1 MKQGKKGRKRVFFSP
16 ESMRD
21 WGMCRAT
28 PEQRLDLLITA
39 VGLPMYRALLC
50 SQRGRADGL

>member
-1 MKQGKKGRKRVFFSP
+1 MFFSP
-16 ESMRD
+16 DSMRD

-50 SQRGRADGL
+50 VKRGRADDL

>member
-1 MKQGKKGRKRVFFSP
+1 MKRGKKGRKRVFFSP

-21 WGMCRAT
+21 CGMYRAT

-50 SQRGRADGL
+50 IKCGRADDL